1 MVKREGRELTPTDLN
16 RSGGDVRER
25 QPEEVRER
33 EIVRRC
39 VDGDTTAW
47 RSLYDRHFPDVERLV
62 ASLGILDSEADD
74 ICQEIFVIIYRN
86 LARFRGEARL
96 STWIYRLATREAIRF
111 ARKRRLV
118 RGLTELFAREKREG
132 LPIDWSESEAG
143 RRHYLRQLLDRL
155 SPERRLAL
163 MLYEIEGLPVSE
175 IARISDCAEN
185 TVWTRLHRART
196 ELEKIAKEATQ

>member
-1 MVKREGRELTPTDLN
+1 MVKREGIERTPTDLG
-16 RSGGDVRER
+16 RAGS
-25 QPEEVRER
+25 EVRER
-33 EIVRRC
+33 EMVKRC
-39 VDGDTTAW
+39 VEGDMSAW
-47 RSLYDRHFPDVERLV
+47 RALYDRHFPDVERLV
-62 ASLGILDSEADD
+62 ASLGILDAEADD

-111 ARKRRLV
+111 ARRRRLL
-118 RGLTELFAREKREG
+118 RGLSELFARDRREAM
-132 LPIDWSESEAG
+132 PSDWSESEAG

-155 SPERRLAL
+155 PPERRLAL
-163 MLYEIEGLPVSE
+163 VLYEIEGLPVSE

-196 ELEKIAKEATQ
+196 ELEKVAKEAMQ

>member
-1 MVKREGRELTPTDLN
+1 MVKLEGIDTTPTDPT
-16 RSGGDVRER
+16 RSGVEA
-25 QPEEVRER
+25 RER
-33 EIVRRC
+33 EMVRRC

-62 ASLGILDSEADD
+62 ASLGILDAEADD

-96 STWIYRLATREAIRF
+96 STWIYRLATREAIRY
-111 ARKRRLV
+111 ARRRRLM
-118 RGLTELFAREKREG
+118 RGLADLFARDRSNT
-132 LPIDWSESEAG
+132 LPADWSESQAG
-143 RRHYLRQLLDRL
+143 RRHYLRQLLERL
-155 SPERRLAL
+155 PPERRLAL
-163 MLYEIEGLPVSE
+163 VLYEIEGLPVSE

-196 ELEKIAKEATQ
+196 ELEKIAREAIQ

>member
-1 MVKREGRELTPTDLN
+1 MVKREGIERTPTDLAEAG
-16 RSGGDVRER
+16 RSGLEA
-25 QPEEVRER
+25 RER
-33 EIVRRC
+33 EMVRRC
-39 VDGDTTAW
+39 VQGDTTAW
-47 RSLYDRHFPDVERLV
+47 RTLYDRHFPDVERLV
-62 ASLGILDSEADD
+62 ASLGIVDAEADD
-74 ICQEIFVIIYRN
+74 ICQEIFVIIYKN

-111 ARKRRLV
+111 ARRRRFV
-118 RGLTELFAREKREG
+118 RGLTDLFARDKREAAQA
-132 LPIDWSESEAG
+132 DWSESEAG

-155 SPERRLAL
+155 PPERRLAL
-163 MLYEIEGLPVSE
+163 VLYEIEGVPVSE

>member
-1 MVKREGRELTPTDLN
+1 MVKREGQGPEKTPVDLK
-16 RSGGDVRER
+16 GPGAEA
-25 QPEEVRER
+25 RER
-33 EIVRRC
+33 EMVTRC
-39 VDGDTTAW
+39 VAGDMSAW
-47 RSLYDRHFPDVERLV
+47 RALYDRHFPDVERLV
-62 ASLGILDSEADD
+62 ASLGIMDAEADD

-111 ARKRRLV
+111 ARRRRLL
-118 RGLTELFAREKREG
+118 RGLAEVFAREKR
-132 LPIDWSESEAG
+132 PAAPADWSDSEPG

-155 SPERRLAL
+155 APERRLAL
-163 MLYEIEGLPVSE
+163 VLYEIEGVPVSE

-196 ELEKIAKEATQ
+196 ELEKIAKEAMQ

>member
-1 MVKREGRELTPTDLN
+1 MVKLEGIDKTPGADAS
-16 RSGGDVRER
+16 RSGLEA
-25 QPEEVRER
+25 RER
-33 EIVRRC
+33 EMVRRC
-39 VDGDTTAW
+39 VEGDTTAW

-62 ASLGILDSEADD
+62 ASLGIIDAEADD

-111 ARKRRLV
+111 ARRRRLL
-118 RGLTELFAREKREG
+118 RGLADLFARDRG
-132 LPIDWSESEAG
+132 PQLPQDWSESEAG
-143 RRHYLRQLLDRL
+143 RRHYLRQLLERL
-155 SPERRLAL
+155 PPERRLAL
-163 MLYEIEGLPVSE
+163 VLYEIEGLPVSE

-196 ELEKIAKEATQ
+196 ELEKIAKEAIQ

>member
-1 MVKREGRELTPTDLN
+1 MKGPGIDKTPAADLK
-16 RSGGDVRER
+16 GPGAEA
-25 QPEEVRER
+25 RER
-33 EIVRRC
+33 EMVGRC
-39 VDGDTTAW
+39 VAGDMAAW

-62 ASLGILDSEADD
+62 ASLGIVDAEADD

-111 ARKRRLV
+111 ARRRRLV
-118 RGLTELFAREKREG
+118 RGLAEVFAREKR
-132 LPIDWSESEAG
+132 PAVPADWSESEAG

-163 MLYEIEGLPVSE
+163 VLYEIEGVPVSE

-196 ELEKIAKEATQ
+196 ELEKIAKEAVQ

>member
-1 MVKREGRELTPTDLN
+1 MVKREGIERTPTDLI
-16 RSGGDVRER
+16 RSG
-25 QPEEVRER
+25 PEVRER
-33 EIVRRC
+33 EMVRRC

-47 RSLYDRHFPDVERLV
+47 RALYDRHFPDVERLV
-62 ASLGILDSEADD
+62 ASLGIVDAEADD
-74 ICQEIFVIIYRN
+74 ICQEIFVIIYKN

-111 ARKRRLV
+111 ARRRRLM
-118 RGLTELFAREKREG
+118 RGLADLFARDKRDT
-132 LPIDWSESEAG
+132 PTADWSESEAG

-155 SPERRLAL
+155 PPERRLAL
-163 MLYEIEGLPVSE
+163 VLYEIEGVPVSE

-196 ELEKIAKEATQ
+196 ELEKIAREGTQ

>member
-1 MVKREGRELTPTDLN
+1 MVKREGIERTPTDLAELG
-16 RSGGDVRER
+16 RPGLEARER
-25 QPEEVRER
+25 DM
-33 EIVRRC
+33 VRRC
-39 VDGDTTAW
+39 VEGDTSAW
-47 RSLYDRHFPDVERLV
+47 RTLYDRHFPDVERLV
-62 ASLGILDSEADD
+62 ASLGIVDSEADD
-74 ICQEIFVIIYRN
+74 ICQEIFVIIYKN

-111 ARKRRLV
+111 AKRRRLV
-118 RGLTELFAREKREG
+118 RGLTELFARDRRAAA
-132 LPIDWSESEAG
+132 PADWSESEAG

-155 SPERRLAL
+155 PPERRLAL
-163 MLYEIEGLPVSE
+163 VLYEIEGVPVSE

>member
-1 MVKREGRELTPTDLN
+1 MVKREGIERTPTDL
-16 RSGGDVRER
+16 RS
-25 QPEEVRER
+25 PPEVRER
-33 EIVRRC
+33 EMVRRC
-39 VDGDTTAW
+39 VEGDTTAW
-47 RSLYDRHFPDVERLV
+47 RTLYDRHFSDVERLV
-62 ASLGILDSEADD
+62 ASLGILDAEADD
-74 ICQEIFVIIYRN
+74 VCQEIFVIIYKN

-111 ARKRRLV
+111 ARRRRLV
-118 RGLTELFAREKREG
+118 RALADLFARDKRDT

-143 RRHYLRQLLDRL
+143 RRHYLRQLLERL

-163 MLYEIEGLPVSE
+163 VLYEIEGVPVSE

-196 ELEKIAKEATQ
+196 ELEKIAREATQ

>member
-1 MVKREGRELTPTDLN
+1 MVKRDGIERTAPDLGPTGLEA
-16 RSGGDVRER
+16 RER
-25 QPEEVRER
+25 DM
-33 EIVRRC
+33 VRRC

-47 RSLYDRHFPDVERLV
+47 RTLYDRHFPDVERLV
-62 ASLGILDSEADD
+62 ATLGIVDAEADD
-74 ICQEIFVIIYRN
+74 ICQEIFVIVYKN

-111 ARKRRLV
+111 ARRRRLL
-118 RGLTELFAREKREG
+118 RGLADLFARERRESPTAE
-132 LPIDWSESEAG
+132 LFENAAG

-155 SPERRLAL
+155 PPERRLAL
-163 MLYEIEGLPVSE
+163 VLYEIEGVPVSE

-196 ELEKIAKEATQ
+196 ELEKFAKEAMK

>member
-1 MVKREGRELTPTDLN
+1 MVKREGTETTAAES
-16 RSGGDVRER
+16 RSGVEARER
-25 QPEEVRER
+25 DM
-33 EIVRRC
+33 VRRC
-39 VDGDTTAW
+39 VDGDMSAW
-47 RSLYDRHFPDVERLV
+47 RTLYDRHFPDVERLV
-62 ASLGILDSEADD
+62 ASLGIIDAEADD

-111 ARKRRLV
+111 ARRRRLL
-118 RGLTELFAREKREG
+118 RGLAEVFAREKR
-132 LPIDWSESEAG
+132 PAAPADWSDSEAG

-155 SPERRLAL
+155 APERRLAL
-163 MLYEIEGLPVSE
+163 VLYEIEGLPVSE

-196 ELEKIAKEATQ
+196 ELEKIAREAIQ